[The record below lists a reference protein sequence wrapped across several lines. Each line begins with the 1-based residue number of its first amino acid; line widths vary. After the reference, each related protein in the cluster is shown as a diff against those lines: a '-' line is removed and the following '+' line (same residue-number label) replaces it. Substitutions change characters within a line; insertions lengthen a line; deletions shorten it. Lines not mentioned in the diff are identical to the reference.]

1 MEIEQNQTKDNLVM
15 GVTDLWTEV
24 DWTGLTKTSKPPET
38 ALTSS

>member
-15 GVTDLWTEV
+15 GVTNLWTEV

-38 ALTSS
+38 TMTSS